1 MSPQVDAILQ
11 QIERLDEAD
20 RIILEQKLQELIET
34 QWRRE
39 AENARTAAQQLGI
52 DQQTI
57 DDAVE
62 EIRYGS

>member
-11 QIERLDEAD
+11 QIERLNEDD
-20 RIILEQKLQELIET
+20 RIILEQKLQEMIDV
-34 QWRRE
+34 QWQRQ
-39 AENARTAAQQLGI
+39 AESARTEARQRGI
-52 DQQTI
+52 EQRTI